1 MTAHAPH
8 SPSHSGP
15 QGHADGHAQPGKLR
29 QLLGAPGRLISAA
42 RHSPVKV
49 GVPLALSVVAI
60 IGALGVATLF
70 FFGGEEEKIT
80 ATKIL
85 APLDDHEYATAREQA
100 TKLRAEK
107 DLDESLQAACLYVL
121 GSIVASEAEE
131 STQPTNRRLLNL
143 IAARYL
149 DQSRQ
154 IAFPK
159 GREPQGLLTL
169 GRCFYRA
176 GRFAQAVPILNDA
189 LAKNPDSAIEIE
201 QELTDCY
208 LKTTPPQPK
217 QALVH
222 NARLLQLPN
231 LSPREK
237 DAANLLAAN
246 IYFTANDLA
255 SCEQALRQIVDTSSA
270 FPEAQA
276 LAARVQLQRL
286 PKPQPGQKLTAAE
299 QQPLQTLLA
308 ELLPYAERKGL
319 EPAVAAQLNL
329 LLAECH
335 ERLGQTREAT
345 ALFAK
350 LRKAH
355 HGSPEAVAATFFEA
369 DWLANGGQVEESLRL
384 YRRGLQEAGPA
395 EAYDNRWLG
404 KTEMQNRLGVTIRR
418 YQDLKSFAEAL
429 ELAEAAAAIIPVAQ
443 TLQWR
448 ADIERNWSADFVA
461 QIAGR
466 SRTEQVQLQH
476 QARAHLRE
484 AANYDRELA
493 KERIATRFYPDD
505 LLRAASTFL
514 QGHGYQQAE
523 ETFREFLRQQ
533 TRSGQPEALVGLGQA
548 LVALGRTSEAM
559 PVLTQVQQLYEKH
572 PASFQSRLYAAT
584 ALQEKGDLVAA
595 REMLSTNLFGSAL
608 TPQSAEWRDSLFLL
622 GRIQFQQ
629 GIEHDAR
636 SRNVPPQETEEKRA
650 SEGLREMELAAAHFE
665 EAVKTLTEASQRFPN
680 AQQTIIANYEVA
692 EAYRRAAR
700 FPRHRLDIVTIDS
713 TRQALNRQLQN
724 DLTSAV
730 SEYTRLIEKLADD
743 KESQRASV
751 DLKILRNC
759 YFNRADALF
768 DLGRLEEA
776 IQAYSAATNRYQHEP
791 EALEAYVQI
800 ATCYRRLQR
809 YSEARGTLQQARVV
823 LERIKPDANF
833 AATTRFDRQQWS
845 QLLEW
850 YSGL

>member
-8 SPSHSGP
+8 TPSHSGP
-15 QGHADGHAQPGKLR
+15 ADHGHAQPGRLR
-29 QLLGAPGRLISAA
+29 QILGAPGRLISAA

-60 IGALGVATLF
+60 IGGVVVATLF
-70 FFGGEEEKIT
+70 FSGGGEEKIT
-80 ATKIL
+80 AAKIL
-85 APLDDHEYATAREQA
+85 APLDDHELAAARTLA
-100 TKLRAEK
+100 TKLRKEA
-107 DLDESLQAACLYVL
+107 DLEEPLQAACLYVL
-121 GSIVASEAEE
+121 GTIVAGEAEE
-131 STQPTNRRLLNL
+131 SSQPTNRRLLNL

-176 GRFAQAVPILNDA
+176 GRFAQAVPILTDA
-189 LAKNPDSAIEIE
+189 LAKNPDSSIEIE
-201 QELTDCY
+201 QSLTDCY
-208 LKTTPPQPK
+208 LKLVPPQPK

-231 LSPREK
+231 LSPRER
-237 DAANLLAAN
+237 DAAQLLAAN
-246 IYFTANDLA
+246 IHFTGNDFA
-255 SCEQALRQIVDTSSA
+255 ACEQTLRQIVDTSSA

-286 PKPQPGQKLTAAE
+286 STPRPGQKLTPAE

-308 ELLPYAERKGL
+308 ELEPFSERKGL

-329 LLAECH
+329 LLAECY

-350 LRKAH
+350 LRKMH
-355 HGSPEAVAATFFEA
+355 HGSPEALAATFFEA
-369 DWLANGGQVEESLRL
+369 DWLTSGGLVEESLRL
-384 YRRGLQEAGPA
+384 YRRGLQEAGAA
-395 EAYDNRWLG
+395 EAYDNRWLS
-404 KTEMQNRLGVTIRR
+404 KAELQERLGATIRR

-429 ELAEAAAAIIPVAQ
+429 ELAEAAAAILPLAQ

-448 ADIERNWSADFVA
+448 ADIERNWSADVLA
-461 QIAGR
+461 QTQGHSR
-466 SRTEQVQLQH
+466 SEQLTMQH

-484 AANYDRELA
+484 AAAHDRALA

-505 LLRAASTFL
+505 LLRAATTFL

-533 TRSGQPEALVGLGQA
+533 TRTGQPEALVGLGQA
-548 LVALGRTSEAM
+548 LVALGRTSEAL
-559 PVLTQVQQLYEKH
+559 PVLEQVQKLYERH
-572 PASFQSRLYAAT
+572 PASYQSRLYAAA
-584 ALQEKGDLVAA
+584 ALREQGELVAA
-595 REMLSTNLFGSAL
+595 REMLGANLFGSAL

-629 GIEHDAR
+629 GMEHDAR
-636 SRNVPPQETEEKRA
+636 SRNVPPQETEEKRTNEA
-650 SEGLREMELAAAHFE
+650 LREMELAAAHFE
-665 EAVKTLTEASQRFPN
+665 EAVKTLTEASQRFPT
-680 AQQTIIANYEVA
+680 AQQTIVANYEVA

-700 FPRHRLDIVTIDS
+700 FPRHRLDVVTIDS

-809 YSEARGTLQQARVV
+809 YAEARGTLEQARVV

-833 AATTRFDRQQWS
+833 AATTRFDRQQWV

-850 YSGL
+850 YSSL

>member
-1 MTAHAPH
+1 MTAHAQHSSPH
-8 SPSHSGP
+8 SDAAHGN
-15 QGHADGHAQPGKLR
+15 AQPAGR
-29 QLLGAPGRLISAA
+29 IGQLLGAPGRLFAAA

-49 GVPLALSVVAI
+49 GVPIALSVLAVIGGISVA
-60 IGALGVATLF
+60 ALF
-70 FFGGEEEKIT
+70 ISGGSEEKVS
-80 ATKIL
+80 AEAVL
-85 APLDDHEYATAREQA
+85 APLDDHEFETAREQA
-100 TKLRAEK
+100 RKLRTNPE
-107 DLDESLQAACLYVL
+107 LDEDLQAACLFVL
-121 GSIVASEAEE
+121 GSIVAEEAEE
-131 STQPTNRRLLNL
+131 SSQPTNRRLLNL

-154 IAFPK
+154 IGFPE

-169 GRCFYRA
+169 GRCFYRS
-176 GRFAQAVPILNDA
+176 GRFAQAVPILNEA
-189 LAKNPDSAIEIE
+189 LTKNPDFAVEIE
-201 QELTDCY
+201 SALTDCY
-208 LKTTPPQPK
+208 LKLAPPQPK
-217 QALVH
+217 QALAH

-237 DAANLLAAN
+237 DAAILLAAN
-246 IYFTANDLA
+246 IYFAANDLA
-255 SCEQALRQIVDTSSA
+255 TCEKTLQQIVDTSSA

-276 LAARVQLQRL
+276 LAARLQLQRL
-286 PKPQPGQKLTAAE
+286 PTPQPGQKLTPAE
-299 QQPLQTLLA
+299 QQPLQTLVS
-308 ELLPYAERKGL
+308 ELKPFSERKGL
-319 EPAVAAQLNL
+319 EPAVAAQLIL

-335 ERLGQTREAT
+335 ERLGQPREAT

-350 LRKAH
+350 LRKVH
-355 HGSPEAVAATFFEA
+355 HGSPEALAATFFEA
-369 DWLANGGQVEESLRL
+369 DWLTSSGQIEEALTL
-384 YRRGLQEAGPA
+384 YRRGLQEAGAA
-395 EAYDNRWLG
+395 EAYDNRWLS
-404 KTEMQNRLGVTIRR
+404 KTEMQERLALAIRR
-418 YQDLKSFAEAL
+418 FQDLKSFAEAL
-429 ELAEAAAAIIPVAQ
+429 ELAEAAAVIIPVAQ

-448 ADIERNWSADFVA
+448 ADIERNWSADVLT
-461 QIAGR
+461 QVAGR
-466 SRTEQVQLQH
+466 TSAEQLQLQH
-476 QARAHLRE
+476 QSRAHLRE
-484 AANYDRELA
+484 AAGYDRALA

-505 LLRAASTFL
+505 LLRAANTFL
-514 QGHGYQQAE
+514 QGHGYKQAE

-533 TRSGQPEALVGLGQA
+533 TRAGQPEALVGLGQA
-548 LVALGRTSEAM
+548 LVALGRTSEAL
-559 PVLTQVQQLYEKH
+559 PVLTQVQQLYDKH
-572 PASFQSRLYAAT
+572 PASYQSRLYAAA
-584 ALQEKGDLVAA
+584 ALQEQGDLNAA
-595 REMLSTNLFGSAL
+595 REMLSANLFGSAL

-636 SRNVPPQETEEKRA
+636 SRNIPPQETEEKRTNEA
-650 SEGLREMELAAAHFE
+650 LKEMELAAGCFE
-665 EAVKTLTEASQRFPN
+665 EAIKTLTEASQRFPT
-680 AQQTIIANYEVA
+680 APQTIIANYEVA

-700 FPRHRLDIVTIDS
+700 FPRHRLDVVTIDS

-743 KESQRASV
+743 KESQRAAV

-809 YSEARGTLQQARVV
+809 YAEARGTLEQARVV

-833 AATTRFDRQQWS
+833 AATTRFDRQQWV